1 MTISELALN
10 LIEHSDEP
18 VTQIDLDRAAQ
29 LIGYLDPDNDLP
41 EDLTP
46 EAFMEAWN
54 EIVPHGQISIDN
66 GRSFVSPADAIAQMS
81 WDVIVNAMD
90 DDTRET
96 VHAELAPCTD
106 EEFLTRYLELAPFN
120 LIIG

>member
-1 MTISELALN
+1 MTVHELTQN
-10 LIEHSDEP
+10 LIEHAEETPS
-18 VTQIDLDRAAQ
+18 VIDLDRAAEI
-29 LIGYLDPDNDLP
+29 IGWLDKDNDLP

-46 EAFMEAWN
+46 ESFMEAWN
-54 EIVPHGQISIDN
+54 EIVPHGHISIDN
-66 GRSFVSPADAIAQMS
+66 GHSFISPADAIAQMP

-96 VHAELAPCTD
+96 VHAEGIDTE
-106 EEFLTRYLELAPFN
+106 EEFLTRYLDLAPSD